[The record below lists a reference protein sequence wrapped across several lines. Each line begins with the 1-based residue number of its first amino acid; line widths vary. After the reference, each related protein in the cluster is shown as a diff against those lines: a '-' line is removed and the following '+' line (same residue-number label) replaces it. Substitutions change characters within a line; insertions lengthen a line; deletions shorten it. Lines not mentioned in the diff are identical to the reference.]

1 MTQTNKAANLA
12 VLNPLITM
20 KTKESAF
27 TLIELLVVISI
38 IAVLASIALPVFT
51 SVQERGFQTK
61 DLSNAK
67 QIGLA
72 CKLYAADHDGLFP
85 DKDGTAEPAVTAL
98 TSSSTSNL
106 AFANLVPTYLPSEK
120 LFYLAK
126 SRWSPNVP
134 DENTALATARC
145 EASTNNFAYEMGLT
159 EVSNPSFPLI
169 ADAPTTG
176 NNTAVY
182 STDQAARGGVWKGK
196 KAIVIRCDQS
206 GNVETCTVNA
216 GAGTSTVV
224 GPTGGASNADIFAPS
239 TTWLSSTGNSLLLPN
254 TPAAAP

>member
-1 MTQTNKAANLA
+1 MKRNTNN
-12 VLNPLITM
+12 
-20 KTKESAF
+20 AF

-85 DKDGTAEPAVTAL
+85 DKDGTAEPAVTPLAAGN
-98 TSSSTSNL
+98 TSNL
-106 AFANLVPTYLPSEK
+106 AFANLVPLYLPSEK

-134 DENTALATARC
+134 DENTAAAADRC
-145 EASTNNFAYEMGLT
+145 EASSNNYAYMMGLS

-169 ADAPTTG
+169 ADAPETG
-176 NNTAVY
+176 GNSAVY
-182 STDQAARGGVWKGK
+182 TSDQAARGGVWKGR

-206 GNVETCTVNA
+206 GTVETCTP
-216 GAGTSTVV
+216 GTGTTSTVM
-224 GPTGGASNADIFAPS
+224 GPTGGTGAANIFAPS
-239 TTWLSSTGNSLLLPN
+239 GTWLSATGNSLLLPN
-254 TPAAAP
+254 TP

>member
-1 MTQTNKAANLA
+1 MKKTN
-12 VLNPLITM
+12 
-20 KTKESAF
+20 SAF

-72 CKLYAADHDGLFP
+72 CKLFAGDHDGLFP
-85 DKDGTAEPAVTAL
+85 DKDGTADPAVTAL
-98 TSSSTSNL
+98 VAGTSNSNQ
-106 AFANLVPTYLPSEK
+106 AFANLVPLYLPSEK

-126 SRWSPNVP
+126 SKWSTGVP
-134 DENTALATARC
+134 DENTALAADRC
-145 EASTNNFAYEMGLT
+145 EASSNNFAYEMGLT

-169 ADAPTTG
+169 ADAPNTAG
-176 NNTAVY
+176 ATAVY
-182 STDQAARGGVWKGK
+182 STDQASKGGVWKGR

-206 GNVETCTVNA
+206 GTVETCKVNTA
-216 GAGTSTVV
+216 AGTSTVE
-224 GPTGGASNADIFAPS
+224 GPTGGAANADIFAPS
-239 TTWLSSTGNSLLLPN
+239 ATWLSATGNSLLLPN
-254 TPAAAP
+254 TP